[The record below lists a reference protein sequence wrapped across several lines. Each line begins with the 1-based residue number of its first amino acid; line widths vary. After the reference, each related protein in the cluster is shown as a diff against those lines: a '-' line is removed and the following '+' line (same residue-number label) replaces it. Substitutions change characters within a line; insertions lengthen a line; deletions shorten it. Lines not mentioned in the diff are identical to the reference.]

1 MAREQAARA
10 TIEAEEAAAKADAAA
25 EAAAV
30 AERLVRPIE
39 VEAPEPSSP
48 PRARR

>member
-1 MAREQAARA
+1 VAREQAARA
-10 TIEAEEAAAKADAAA
+10 DAVA
-25 EAAAV
+25 EAAAA
-30 AERLVRPIE
+30 AERLVQPIE